1 VINVWVPT
9 SVRTQNNITKG
20 TVSCSIKDTCSSCLD
35 LLRICCNSRLQAY
48 LFLAE
53 NRNESFSCVR
63 KIGESDY

>member
-35 LLRICCNSRLQAY
+35 LLRIRCNSGLLAY
-48 LFLAE
+48 LFLVE
-53 NRNESFSCVR
+53 NRNSSFSSVR